1 MAPRPV
7 APLTRG
13 AEERGPD
20 LRGALVDQ
28 LDAEQL
34 ALAAGVG
41 EVPHIRL
48 LGHAA
53 VQAGADRGVVS
64 NLMQCGTA
72 HTAQRRERARGS
84 RALHLGNTR
93 AHRTLIVHLLAYG
106 LSSTTGVARTTGARA
121 ATAAAASLRGAAA
134 APLEEED
141 AAPAGWGLP
150 SFVPGADSTEH
161 ARRMTILRA
170 RWGGDGVEAAM
181 GAAGFSGAVKTLA
194 TPGSSVP
201 AGSLATLE
209 LGHLVVL
216 HLDDAVFCNLP
227 RSDELR
233 GQGAGNT
240 KRTAGARSRSRFQT
254 PPAPQLPPPLLATT
268 RPGGAHGVEGSKKHA
283 LHGRGSI
290 REVDSA

>member
-20 LRGALVDQ
+20 LRRALVDQ

-53 VQAGADRGVVS
+53 VQAGADRGMVS
-64 NLMQCGTA
+64 NLMRCGTA

-84 RALHLGNTR
+84 RALHLGHTR

-170 RWGGDGVEAAM
+170 RWGGM
-181 GAAGFSGAVKTLA
+181 GLRQPWAQ
-194 TPGSSVP
+194 P
-201 AGSLATLE
+201 A
-209 LGHLVVL
+209 
-216 HLDDAVFCNLP
+216 
-227 RSDELR
+227 
-233 GQGAGNT
+233 
-240 KRTAGARSRSRFQT
+240 SR
-254 PPAPQLPPPLLATT
+254 AP
-268 RPGGAHGVEGSKKHA
+268 
-283 LHGRGSI
+283 
-290 REVDSA
+290 